1 MWFEYYDNWRI
12 KNTESL
18 TFTINFLIAEVTVS
32 LQQTM
37 QSVDEDVGS
46 VVICVDLV
54 GATLAR
60 SVTITLTPQPG
71 TACKFSTLKHHVF
84 SMLKYFVVSSQ
95 H

>member
-1 MWFEYYDNWRI
+1 
-12 KNTESL
+12 
-18 TFTINFLIAEVTVS
+18 
-32 LQQTM
+32 M

-60 SVTITLTPQPG
+60 SVMVTLTPQPG

-84 SMLKYFVVSSQ
+84 SMLKYLQ